1 MKVMRAPDLVSRW
14 SDQGE
19 MLALPGR
26 RSWLKLTPELRG
38 LLEDAARPVERDD
51 LGGDEDAADRVVDQL
66 LDLQV
71 LVPAVEASSPADV
84 TPELWRHW
92 GTLARR
98 FHTECRDANY
108 LVGGPRRA
116 EVAEEI
122 ATSSPA
128 PASYKSYPDAP
139 VVMLPRVPQRLDV
152 AFDAVLAARRTHRV
166 FTDDE
171 LGLDQLSTLLLYSF
185 SPLRHLGAGDF
196 GHAQGRASASA
207 GGRHE
212 VEAYVVVHAVEGVPP
227 GLYHYAPDRH
237 CLELLDPTVDRSV
250 LAPLVH
256 DQDASTGGAITVLTT
271 AVAARLAWKYRH
283 PRAYRLW
290 MYDAGHYGQTFALT
304 ATALG
309 LGPFQTVAFSDS
321 AIERLLGVD
330 GEEEFA
336 VYLLG
341 AGVPRPTTGSLPA
354 DLPHPVP
361 QEVR

>member
-19 MLALPGR
+19 LLALPGQ
-26 RSWLKLTPELRG
+26 RSWLQLTPELRG
-38 LLEDAARPVERDD
+38 LLERAARPV
-51 LGGDEDAADRVVDQL
+51 DRVTLGDSAPGADEVLDRL
-66 LDLQV
+66 LELEV
-71 LVPAVEASSPADV
+71 LVPAAGSAAPGEA

-98 FHTECRDANY
+98 FHTECRDVNY

-122 ATSSPA
+122 ATSGPA
-128 PASYKSYPDAP
+128 PASWKTYPGAP
-139 VVMLPRVPQRLDV
+139 VVMLPRVPLRLD
-152 AFDAVLAARRTHRV
+152 APFDAVLAGRRTHRV

-171 LGLDQLSTLLLYSF
+171 LSLDQLGTLLLYSF

-196 GHAQGRASASA
+196 GYAQGRASASA

-212 VEAYVVVHAVEGVPP
+212 VEAYVVVHAVEGVPA

-237 CLELLDPTVDRSV
+237 CLELLDPDVDRSV

-256 DQDASTGGAITVLTT
+256 DQDASTNGAVTVLTT

-309 LGPFQTVAFSDS
+309 LGPFQTVAFADS

-330 GEEEFA
+330 PDEEFA

-341 AGVPRPTTGSLPA
+341 AGVPAPTSGSLPA
-354 DLPHPVP
+354 DLPHPTP
-361 QEVR
+361 QEIR